1 VCVSKCVYV
10 CTQVWN
16 IVSGQCLHKLE
27 GPHCHESAVTSLQF
41 TDRFIVTSS
50 DDGTVKLWDL
60 QTGKFLRNLV
70 ELPSGGNGESAD
82 RTVEC
87 GWVLAVYGSRRHGTD
102 FDSLTHQ
109 NLCVL
114 QYVNCTIDILNCRN
128 VCLYAYIISKQPAA
142 RRSLLWY
149 TLMVPCS
156 STCM

>member
-1 VCVSKCVYV
+1 MCVCVCV

-87 GWVLAVYGSRRHGTD
+87 AWVLAVCGSRRHGTD
-102 FDSLTHQ
+102 FDSLPHQSLTNQ

-114 QYVNCTIDILNCRN
+114 QYVNCTIDVLNCRY
-128 VCLYAYIISKQPAA
+128 VCIYAYIISK
-142 RRSLLWY
+142 
-149 TLMVPCS
+149 
-156 STCM
+156 